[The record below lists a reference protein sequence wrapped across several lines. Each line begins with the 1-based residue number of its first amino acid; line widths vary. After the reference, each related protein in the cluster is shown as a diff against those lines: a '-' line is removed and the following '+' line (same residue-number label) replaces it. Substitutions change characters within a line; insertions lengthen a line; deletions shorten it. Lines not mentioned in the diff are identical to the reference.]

1 MIDIGLEMAVPLALL
16 LFAGYKAD
24 AWWGTDPWLKL
35 LGALLGMVVGFYNFY
50 KRVIPS
56 GGKKP

>member
-1 MIDIGLEMAVPLALL
+1 MTSVGLEMAVPLILL

-24 AWWGTDPWLKL
+24 GWWGTDPWLKL
-35 LGALLGMVVGFYNFY
+35 LGALLGMLVAFYNFY
-50 KRVIPS
+50 KRFIAS